1 LSAEPRSWE
10 DLNGDKKSL
19 EGGRIM
25 IDKRNREIVPVLKL
39 VRSFASRWMP
49 NKDERDDIVQTVM
62 LKLLSAKVDIGTVSK
77 GYLYA
82 TTRNT
87 AIDVF
92 RSGWHLVD
100 KVVFVDQIDLD
111 TVDAVLAPP
120 IAPPAS
126 DPFLKQQVREVYEG
140 LSKEHRQVIALK
152 VENYSD
158 QEIADRLGL
167 PIGTVKSRFYN
178 ARRYFKERLVCA

>member
-1 LSAEPRSWE
+1 
-10 DLNGDKKSL
+10 
-19 EGGRIM
+19 M
-25 IDKRNREIVPVLKL
+25 IDKRNREILPALKL
-39 VRSFASRWMP
+39 VRAYAGRWMP
-49 NKDERDDIVQTVM
+49 NKEERDDLVQTVM
-62 LKLLSAKVDIGTVSK
+62 LKLLTAKVDVGRVSK
-77 GYLYA
+77 SYLYA
-82 TTRNT
+82 TTRNA

-92 RSGWHLVD
+92 RCAWHLVE
-100 KVVFVDQIDLD
+100 KVVFVDQIDLE
-111 TVDAVLAPP
+111 TEDAVLAPSIVP
-120 IAPPAS
+120 TML
-126 DPFLKQQVREVYEG
+126 DPFFKQQVREVFEG